1 MCAHQTRSY
10 GRNVNTHEP
19 TTDKIRHK
27 QSTNRS
33 IMVAVDGGP
42 SDWPALDWAAAEASA
57 HHSDL
62 RIMHAISWPR
72 WSIDP
77 LGELALDCRN
87 TDARERG
94 TRILE
99 EAARRARVVAPS
111 TRITTHLEAGETAA
125 TILMAGSNDS
135 LIVVG
140 CRQARRRDRRS
151 VASTVVRLAKGPIA
165 IIRTPTTTNRKPANQ

>member
-1 MCAHQTRSY
+1 MRAHQTRSY
-10 GRNVNTHEP
+10 VRNVNTNQRP
-19 TTDKIRHK
+19 TDKIRPEPT
-27 QSTNRS
+27 TNRS
-33 IMVAVDGGP
+33 IMVAVTGGATG
-42 SDWPALDWAAAEASA
+42 WPALDWAAAEASA

-99 EAARRARVVAPS
+99 EAARRARVLAPNA
-111 TRITTHLEAGETAA
+111 RVTTHLEAGETAA

-151 VASTVVRLAKGPIA
+151 VASTVVRLGKGPIA
-165 IIRTPTTTNRKPANQ
+165 IIRTPTTTKRKPANQ

>member
-1 MCAHQTRSY
+1 M
-10 GRNVNTHEP
+10 NTHER
-19 TTDKIRHK
+19 TTDKIRPE

-33 IMVAVDGGP
+33 IMVAVNGGP
-42 SDWPALDWAAAEASA
+42 SGWPALDWAAAEASA

-72 WSIDP
+72 WGIDP
-77 LGELALDCRN
+77 LGELALDWCN
-87 TDARERG
+87 TNAPERG

-99 EAARRARVVAPS
+99 EAARRARVTAPS

-125 TILMAGSNDS
+125 TILKAGRNDT

-140 CRQARRRDRRS
+140 SRQTRRRDRRS

-165 IIRTPTTTNRKPANQ
+165 IIRTPTTTKRKAASQ

>member
-1 MCAHQTRSY
+1 
-10 GRNVNTHEP
+10 VNNHHD
-19 TTDKIRHK
+19 TTDEIHPE

-33 IMVAVDGGP
+33 IMVAVNGGA
-42 SDWPALDWAAAEASA
+42 SGWPALDWAAAEASA

-72 WSIDP
+72 WGLDE
-77 LGELALDCRN
+77 LGELALDWCN
-87 TDARERG
+87 TTAPEEG

-99 EAARRARVVAPS
+99 EAAKRARVTAPH

-125 TILMAGSNDS
+125 TILKTGSNDT

-140 CRQARRRDRRS
+140 SRRTRRRGRS
-151 VASTVVRLAKGPIA
+151 SVVRTVVRLAKGPIA
-165 IIRTPTTTNRKPANQ
+165 IIRTPTTAKRKAASR